1 MKWSDERAILKRYGM
16 TRNMLVTVK
25 ENIQESTFNILE
37 MLVIE
42 MRPMCDAITAL
53 SNNNIKLADIV
64 YIWNSVYAKLDEAI
78 HSSSAHVREGIADE
92 VYLFYESALNKK
104 CRNHIEYDL
113 DEPEEASKCGV
124 KYVATVKG

>member
-1 MKWSDERAILKRYGM
+1 M
-16 TRNMLVTVK
+16 
-25 ENIQESTFNILE
+25 
-37 MLVIE
+37 
-42 MRPMCDAITAL
+42 
-53 SNNNIKLADIV
+53 
-64 YIWNSVYAKLDEAI
+64 YAKLDEAL

-124 KYVATVKG
+124 KYVATVKGGTKDWAMFFAYSVDVRFRDGHELDEGDMKKAEMDLKRVFRDDDDLN